1 VTLQPLPAHEH
12 VGAPLQT
19 TLQLPLQ
26 NVILH
31 VLAE

>member
-1 VTLQPLPAHEH
+1 VPAHEH

-19 TLQLPLQ
+19 TEQLPLQ
-26 NVILH
+26 KVILH